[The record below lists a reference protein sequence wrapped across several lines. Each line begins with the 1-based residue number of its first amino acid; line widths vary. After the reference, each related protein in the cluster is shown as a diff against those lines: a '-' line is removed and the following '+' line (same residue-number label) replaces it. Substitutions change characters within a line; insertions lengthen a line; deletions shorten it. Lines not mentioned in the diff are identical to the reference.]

1 MKDFTINGWVL
12 RFDNG
17 TSRIIRDTRG
27 IETEN
32 ALEGIEKWEE
42 MAPWILLGGT
52 NRQNE
57 KLEDPTRI
65 NMDTAKKML
74 DDLSPSETVQL
85 INAYVKAMAI
95 HQDGNQPAAAE
106 GEPEKKS

>member
-42 MAPWILLGGT
+42 MAPWILLGGM
-52 NRQNE
+52 NRANE
-57 KLEDPTRI
+57 KASDPLRMNI
-65 NMDTAKKML
+65 EAAKRML
-74 DDLSPSETVQL
+74 DELSPSETVQL

-106 GEPEKKS
+106 GEPGKKS